1 MGGGGSGAHIIHGRW
16 ERSVGT
22 VADHGGNRQQ
32 ESNSGGKKVGT
43 CCLVDRI
50 KHDEGGWSRSSW
62 AVEETSGNVSEWWRR
77 AVEETPLQPD

>member
-1 MGGGGSGAHIIHGRW
+1 MGKVAWGRSGGAVGGGGSGAHIIHGRW

-50 KHDEGGWSRSSW
+50 KHDEGGWSRSS
-62 AVEETSGNVSEWWRR
+62 
-77 AVEETPLQPD
+77 